1 MAESTYDAFDAGT
14 AQTAPGRSAA
24 RIVAW
29 AGGLTSAAL
38 VAGLAVWGYQLVVR
52 DVSGVPVVRA
62 LEGPVRIA
70 PEDPGGERAAYQ
82 GLAVNRVAAEGQAA
96 PAPDRVALAPRPV
109 SLTDEDRPAADLSP
123 ARRPALSALPE
134 TGDAAGQTPEPAAQA
149 DAAGAD
155 AAAEEEGATLPA
167 GAIARTVPGVA
178 HSPRPPARPEGDLAA
193 RMAIAA
199 ATAAVSP
206 GIPDELPAGEIIAG
220 TVLVQ
225 LGAFDTPDEARSDW
239 TRLSGRFDSFMT
251 GKSRVVQGAESG
263 GRSFYRLRAAG
274 FADLADARRFCAAL
288 MAEGADCIPVVAR

>member
-1 MAESTYDAFDAGT
+1 MADFTYDAFDTGA
-14 AQTAPGRSAA
+14 ADDAPRRSAA
-24 RIVAW
+24 QIAAW

-38 VAGLAVWGYQLVVR
+38 VAGLAVWGYQLVMR

-62 LEGPVRIA
+62 LEGPVRVA
-70 PEDPGGERAAYQ
+70 PEDPGGEEAAYQ

-109 SLTDEDRPAADLSP
+109 ALTEDDRPAAELNP
-123 ARRPALSALPE
+123 APRAALTALPE
-134 TGDAAGQTPEPAAQA
+134 DRAEPEPLTGIEAVVAEVAAE
-149 DAAGAD
+149 
-155 AAAEEEGATLPA
+155 AAAEEAAAPPP
-167 GAIARTVPGVA
+167 GAISRTVPGVA
-178 HSPRPPARPEGDLAA
+178 RSPRPPARPGGDLAA
-193 RMAIAA
+193 RMAIAS

-206 GIPDELPAGEIIAG
+206 GTPEELPAAEIIAG

-225 LGAFDTPDEARSDW
+225 LGAFDSPDEARSDW
-239 TRLSGRFDSFMT
+239 ARLSGRFDSFMT

-263 GRSFYRLRAAG
+263 GRSFYRLRAVG